1 MKIFFC
7 DLMQQCVNGIGSDF
21 VNEYS
26 IGVMAVSFYVWSD
39 LITKKNGL
47 ITKVYF
53 NNHSCNFV
61 IFAP

>member
-1 MKIFFC
+1 
-7 DLMQQCVNGIGSDF
+7 MQQGVNGIGSDF
-21 VNEYS
+21 VNEY
-26 IGVMAVSFYVWSD
+26 GVGMMPVSFYVWGD